1 MGHATSGM
9 AGSIL
14 GLSSGLRPLYVHLE
28 RVHITDAFCVA
39 RSDGVAIHLAGHWQG
54 ALECEF
60 DAADAG
66 PKRSDALVRTL
77 DDFDLACG
85 EHIRSSVR
93 EQDLALV
100 DPKALHWSSAYVP
113 FALSRYAYNDGTSLV
128 SVKNCKQNTFISL
141 AARFG
146 IFSYV
151 HAKISQDPS
160 LAFQRGTPRTVGIL
174 QAAIFPTSNLCLT
187 VAGSSDHETGR
198 HWHPMSSAAPL
209 AECCPPGVVPNV
221 DDARHYAKRLQI
233 IRLLFSLGVEQT

>member
-1 MGHATSGM
+1 
-9 AGSIL
+9 
-14 GLSSGLRPLYVHLE
+14 
-28 RVHITDAFCVA
+28 
-39 RSDGVAIHLAGHWQG
+39 
-54 ALECEF
+54 
-60 DAADAG
+60 
-66 PKRSDALVRTL
+66 
-77 DDFDLACG
+77 
-85 EHIRSSVR
+85 
-93 EQDLALV
+93 
-100 DPKALHWSSAYVP
+100 VP

-209 AECCPPGVVPNV
+209 AECCPSGVVPNV

-233 IRLLFSLGVEQT
+233 IRLLFSLGVEQTYMYPEGNKVDLRAEIDKHARWDDKNEFPNATVYYAQVAELLGRRRSLLRSANMWFQARKS